1 MLPAG
6 LVGLLLSAL
15 AVLALVAIGVL
26 IIVFL
31 VKAVVLLIPAGLVAL
46 IVWLLTGDAKLT
58 AIAFLVAALVC
69 LLKRL

>member
-1 MLPAG
+1 M
-6 LVGLLLSAL
+6 LLSTL

>member
-1 MLPAG
+1 M
-6 LVGLLLSAL
+6 LLSAL